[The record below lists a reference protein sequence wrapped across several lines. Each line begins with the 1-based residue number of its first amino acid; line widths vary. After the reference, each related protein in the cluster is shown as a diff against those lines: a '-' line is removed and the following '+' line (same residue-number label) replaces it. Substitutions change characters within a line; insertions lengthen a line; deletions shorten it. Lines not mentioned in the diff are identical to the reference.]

1 MFISVGIFL
10 PAEFLDH
17 RIYIWASSECPA
29 KKLSKVLDANL
40 YSDEPWMR
48 TSSTLCCYCLLAKVV
63 SDSVTPWTEPLQASL
78 PYPISQNFFK
88 YMSIESV
95 MTSNHL
101 ILCHPLLLPSIFSS
115 IRVFSNELALHIRWP
130 KYWSFSFSISPSNEY
145 SGLISFRPGPH
156 PKGPQL

>member
-10 PAEFLDH
+10 HVEFLDH

-29 KKLSKVLDANL
+29 KKLSKVLNANL

-88 YMSIESV
+88 YMSIELV
-95 MTSNHL
+95 IPSNHL
-101 ILCHPLLLPSIFSS
+101 ILCRPLLLLPSAFPS
-115 IRVFSNELALHIRWP
+115 IRVFSNESALCTMYFSMYCQLVIIRLFDFALL
-130 KYWSFSFSISPSNEY
+130 SVA
-145 SGLISFRPGPH
+145 
-156 PKGPQL
+156 